1 VLTTLAVS
9 SVQGGVSCHRHGF
22 TDPNMRRALTAHG
35 AGAGGLGTGADRHKD
50 GEHTWVECSSDVGG
64 LCSVTALT
72 ASYVLMMKAS
82 WGGLTE
88 EVRKVRL
95 SLTFLPLISIIVSI

>member
-1 VLTTLAVS
+1 MSQTWVDRPKYG
-9 SVQGGVSCHRHGF
+9 Q
-22 TDPNMRRALTAHG
+22 ALTVCG

-50 GEHTWVECSSDVGG
+50 GECTGVECSSVVGG

-72 ASYVLMMKAS
+72 ASYVLMCKAS

-88 EVRKVRL
+88 EVRKVRIPL
-95 SLTFLPLISIIVSI
+95 AFLHLISIMGSIRRNIHYVIVI